1 MASRGTTGD
10 NKRKENNGPSQV
22 DILFGICQVGQGREA
37 PLEEPGMKEAAW
49 MQHPLSAALGT
60 DTRKVFVTGG
70 QTEIAL
76 NVTLLIETDRPF
88 HLFVTTKQNK
98 TPNGKGRPDLGLHA
112 TLVLQ
117 WWYSRRH
124 AAFSVFLPFLLFNLV
139 KLSRATD

>member
-1 MASRGTTGD
+1 M
-10 NKRKENNGPSQV
+10 N
-22 DILFGICQVGQGREA
+22 
-37 PLEEPGMKEAAW
+37 EAAW
-49 MQHPLSAALGT
+49 MQRPLSVALRT
-60 DTRKVFVTGG
+60 DTRKVFDNGG

-76 NVTLLIETDRPF
+76 NVTLLIEIDRPF
-88 HLFVTTKQNK
+88 HLFVKTKQNK

>member
-10 NKRKENNGPSQV
+10 NRRKENSGPSQV
-22 DILFGICQVGQGREA
+22 DILFGICQVARGREK
-37 PLEEPGMKEAAW
+37 PGMNEAAW
-49 MQHPLSAALGT
+49 MQRPLSASLGT
-60 DTRKVFVTGG
+60 DTRKVFDTGG

-76 NVTLLIETDRPF
+76 NVTLLSEIDRLF
-88 HLFVTTKQNK
+88 HLFVKTKQ

-124 AAFSVFLPFLLFNLV
+124 AAFSVFLPFLLYNLV
-139 KLSRATD
+139 KLSKATD